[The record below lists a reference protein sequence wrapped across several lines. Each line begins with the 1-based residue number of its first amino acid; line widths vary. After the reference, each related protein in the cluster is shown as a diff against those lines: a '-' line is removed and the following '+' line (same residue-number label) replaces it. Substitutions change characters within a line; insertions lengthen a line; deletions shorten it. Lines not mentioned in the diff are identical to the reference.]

1 MAERD
6 DTIRLRPWRGPAE
19 NRMATLTLSLE
30 VPENLIAL
38 LGSPE
43 AAAAKAKEALVLQLL
58 REAEITQGQ
67 AAELLGL
74 TRWDILDL
82 MAQHDILSG
91 PVTAEEVEEELA
103 TIRRL
108 SERGLARAD
117 DQQQ

>member
-1 MAERD
+1 
-6 DTIRLRPWRGPAE
+6 
-19 NRMATLTLSLE
+19 MATRTISLE
-30 VPENLIAL
+30 VPEYLMTL

-43 AAAAKAKEALVLQLL
+43 AAAAKTKEALALQLL
-58 REAEITQGQ
+58 REAAITQGQ
-67 AAELLGL
+67 AANFLGI

-108 SERGLARAD
+108 SERGLAHGD
-117 DQQQ
+117 DQQ